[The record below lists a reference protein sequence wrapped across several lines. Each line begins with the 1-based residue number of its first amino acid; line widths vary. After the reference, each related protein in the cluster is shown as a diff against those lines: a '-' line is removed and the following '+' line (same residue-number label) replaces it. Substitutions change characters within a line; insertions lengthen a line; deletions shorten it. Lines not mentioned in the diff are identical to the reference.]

1 MQRII
6 FGIDNLKNVIGTL
19 KVKKVLLVADS
30 SFGFLNIRD
39 SIESQLEKYVFFD
52 HFDSNP
58 QYDSVCEGV
67 RVFNDNCCDAI
78 VAVGGGSSMDV
89 AKCIKLY
96 CRMDSGRNYLEQDC
110 FDTGIPIVAIPTTA
124 GTGSESTRFA
134 VIYYQG
140 AKQSVNHISI
150 IPDYAI
156 LEPKVLK
163 TLPDYQKRCTLMD
176 ALCQGIESWW
186 SVNSTP
192 QSQAISKKAVE
203 MLYGDVRAYL
213 QGDEESSARVME
225 GANLAGQAINITQTT
240 APHAFSYKLTSMYK
254 LPHGHAVALCMR
266 EIWPY
271 MLKHLNKCVD
281 KIKKLFW

>member
-39 SIESQLEKYVFFD
+39 SIESQLEKYFFFD

-96 CRMDSGRNYLEQDC
+96 CRMDSGRN
-110 FDTGIPIVAIPTTA
+110 
-124 GTGSESTRFA
+124 
-134 VIYYQG
+134 
-140 AKQSVNHISI
+140 
-150 IPDYAI
+150 
-156 LEPKVLK
+156 
-163 TLPDYQKRCTLMD
+163 
-176 ALCQGIESWW
+176 
-186 SVNSTP
+186 
-192 QSQAISKKAVE
+192 
-203 MLYGDVRAYL
+203 
-213 QGDEESSARVME
+213 
-225 GANLAGQAINITQTT
+225 
-240 APHAFSYKLTSMYK
+240 
-254 LPHGHAVALCMR
+254 
-266 EIWPY
+266 
-271 MLKHLNKCVD
+271 
-281 KIKKLFW
+281 